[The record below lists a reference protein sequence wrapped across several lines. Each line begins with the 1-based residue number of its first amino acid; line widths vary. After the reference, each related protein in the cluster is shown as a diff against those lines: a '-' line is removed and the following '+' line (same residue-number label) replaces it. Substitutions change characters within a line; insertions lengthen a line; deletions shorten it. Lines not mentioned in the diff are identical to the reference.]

1 VCLPSPSPL
10 SPHLNNTLLVDI
22 VRLLPSVVSCLGSPL
37 HLLLQY
43 ATARISYTR
52 SVSTHVSKGLIAL
65 LSTKNEV
72 AVCACLLIT
81 CLPTCLPVADTRLF
95 SPTVNPDNTITPTT
109 FSIANKIPNSTSP
122 RRATTPPPQ
131 QHLHFPLLSP
141 PATPRRVDSPIL
153 VRSPIFNATM
163 NRSALHGAPA
173 RSQVPSP
180 RGPARGLQSAY
191 GHQDAQSNQPAY
203 GNQDARS
210 NLAVQPAA
218 NAGSLKLKKTAV
230 KIVSAPA
237 SISPFQA
244 ASAGSITTPVAGS
257 SPSPGPLKTKPK
269 DVDRY
274 VNPALLW

>member
-1 VCLPSPSPL
+1 MCLSSPSPL

-22 VRLLPSVVSCLGSPL
+22 VRLLPSVVSCLGSLL

-52 SVSTHVSKGLIAL
+52 SVSTHVSKGLKAL

-72 AVCACLLIT
+72 AVCACLLIS
-81 CLPTCLPVADTRLF
+81 CLPMCLPVADNRLF
-95 SPTVNPDNTITPTT
+95 SSTVNPNNTITPTT

-131 QHLHFPLLSP
+131 QHLLFSLLSP
-141 PATPRRVDSPIL
+141 PATPRRVDSPLL
-153 VRSPIFNATM
+153 VLSPTFDAAM
-163 NRSALHGAPA
+163 NRSSLHGAPV

-180 RGPARGLQSAY
+180 RGPTRGLQSAY
-191 GHQDAQSNQPAY
+191 G
-203 GNQDARS
+203 NQDARG

-218 NAGSLKLKKTAV
+218 NVGSLKLKKTAV

-237 SISPFQA
+237 SISPFRA
-244 ASAGSITTPVAGS
+244 ASAGPITTPVAGS
-257 SPSPGPLKTKPK
+257 SPGPAPLKTKPN

-274 VNPALLW
+274 VNPAPVW